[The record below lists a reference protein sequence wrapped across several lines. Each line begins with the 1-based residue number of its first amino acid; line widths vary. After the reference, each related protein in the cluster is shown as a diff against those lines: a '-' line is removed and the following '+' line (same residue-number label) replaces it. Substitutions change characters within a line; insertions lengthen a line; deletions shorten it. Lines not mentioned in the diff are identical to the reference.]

1 MFSVKLIN
9 FSCFKAFY
17 EEKRGKAQTERNTEK
32 IEFVKTLLNIS
43 VRLGDGKKEE
53 RQENPLKDQK
63 IFSKFAV
70 SMYFASQYVRRT
82 WRRIQF

>member
-1 MFSVKLIN
+1 
-9 FSCFKAFY
+9 
-17 EEKRGKAQTERNTEK
+17 
-32 IEFVKTLLNIS
+32 
-43 VRLGDGKKEE
+43 LGRT

-82 WRRIQF
+82 WRRIQFWKLKMRVEREKIAFASSLLHPTKICFPLALSAKSVFSIFLV